1 MSVIEGSFPAQTR
14 AEAKVLATTSAGTAH
29 ASWARAAAWF
39 WLLCATVMLA
49 LGSTARAQS
58 NPPTIAVSGP
68 QGGPF
73 PSAPVTVQLSN
84 PHAGAIQWYAVQDPE
99 WLKFSRKKGQLQPGA
114 NSTLTAKVDQ
124 AKAAQL
130 PVGDYEARVMYRHPV
145 TQLRV
150 TMVIFKLTVA
160 PATYSLSV
168 TPNQSFDA
176 QGAVG
181 GPFSPS
187 SITYTLQNTGNTD
200 FDWTATSDQPWVFA
214 QLPSSGV
221 LAPGASTPVQV
232 LLDGPLTSALPGG
245 VHNATITFVRSSTGA
260 VVDSRAVH
268 LTVNTPTSSGW
279 TDFQPSVDTRVV
291 YVSASGNDANDG
303 LTQNTP
309 KRTISAG
316 KALMRNGYPDWLL
329 LKRGDVFDSR
339 IGQWVTSGRSNT
351 ERQLISSYGTST
363 QRPLLRTGTQD
374 GISTLFSG
382 SSPARIDHVAIVGLE
397 FWAHTYTGTGNP
409 SGVAW
414 LIESDDTVIEDC
426 LIRGYEID
434 VMFTDYGGRKS
445 NIQVRR
451 NVLVDAFSTT
461 GTVGHGLYVSGC
473 DTVLI
478 EDNVIDH
485 NGWNPSIPGATPS
498 MFRHGVYIQSGGGT
512 CTGVTLRGNIIS
524 NSASHGLHL
533 RPGGVAEDNL
543 FVQNSIALSLGG
555 GNEPDPGGV
564 NVIAKGNVILDGKD
578 IDAANPRGWGIDLS
592 NIASAQVSY
601 NIVANQSA
609 GHFPV
614 PLSMGAGAL
623 GFGVHN
629 AVVEHNIFSGWGGSA
644 VISGASTQFSGV
656 MLRYNDFNQNVST
669 DQIIDH
675 LTSSSTSGFDSLQN
689 RFYCLGNTNAW
700 MLIGSSTASVATWGS
715 IVGDSGSTTLP
726 NNAYPDPTRSL
737 ARYHQSIGGA
747 ANNAAFLAQARLQSR
762 ANWRAEYT
770 AAAAI
775 AYVRAGFG
783 LVVP

>member
-1 MSVIEGSFPAQTR
+1 MSVIEGSNPAQTR
-14 AEAKVLATTSAGTAH
+14 AVAAGASTSSAALTQG
-29 ASWARAAAWF
+29 SLARAAAWF
-39 WLLCATVMLA
+39 WLLCATLLLA
-49 LGSTARAQS
+49 LGSSAHAQS
-58 NPPTIAVSGP
+58 NPPTVSINGP

-73 PSAPVTVQLSN
+73 PSAPVTVQLTN
-84 PHAGAIQWYAVQDPE
+84 PHSTAIQWFALQEPE
-99 WLKFSRKKGQLQPGA
+99 WLKFSRKKGLIQPGA
-114 NSTLTAKVDQ
+114 TSSLKANVDQ
-124 AKAAQL
+124 AKAAL
-130 PVGDYEARVMYRHPV
+130 LGVGQYEARVMYRHPV

-150 TMVIFKLTVA
+150 TMVIYKLTVTA
-160 PATYSLSV
+160 ANYTLSV

-187 SITYTLQNTGNTD
+187 SITYTLQNSGNVT
-200 FDWTATSDQPWVFA
+200 FDWTATSDQPWVYA
-214 QLPSSGV
+214 QIPTSGV
-221 LAPGASTPVQV
+221 LAPGASTQVQV
-232 LLDGPLTSALPGG
+232 LLDGPLTAALPGG
-245 VHNATITFVRSSTGA
+245 VHAATISFLRTSTGA
-260 VVDSRAVH
+260 VIDTRAVN
-268 LTVNTPTSSGW
+268 LTITAPTSSGW
-279 TDFQPSVDTRVV
+279 TDFQPSVDTRIV
-291 YVSASGNDANDG
+291 YVSTSGNDSNDG
-303 LTQNTP
+303 LSENTP

-351 ERQLISSYGTST
+351 ERQLISSYGSST

-414 LIESDDTVIEDC
+414 LIQSDDTVIEDC

-478 EDNVIDH
+478 EENVIDH

-524 NSASHGLHL
+524 NSASHGVHL

-601 NIVANQSA
+601 NIVANQTQ

-629 AVVEHNIFSGWGGSA
+629 TVVEHNIFSGWGGSA
-644 VISGASTQFSGV
+644 VISGNSSQFSGV
-656 MLRYNDFNQNVST
+656 RLNYNDFNQNIST

-675 LTSSSTSGFDSLQN
+675 LTSSSTAGFDSLQN
-689 RFYCLGNTNAW
+689 RFFCLANANAW
-700 MLIGSSTASVATWGS
+700 MLVGSSTTSLAGWGS

-747 ANNAAFLAQARLQSR
+747 ANNTAFLTQARLQSR
-762 ANWRAEYT
+762 ANWRPEYT